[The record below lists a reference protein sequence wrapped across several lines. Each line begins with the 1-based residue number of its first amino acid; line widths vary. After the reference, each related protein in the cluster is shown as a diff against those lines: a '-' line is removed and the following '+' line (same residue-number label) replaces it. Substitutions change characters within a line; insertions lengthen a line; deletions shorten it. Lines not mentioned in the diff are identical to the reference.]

1 MLRNGVKHVTMDDI
15 ATQLGMSKKTI
26 YQFYKDK
33 DALVM
38 AVVNFELE
46 EQSLKCQSTQ
56 DTADNAVHEMF
67 MLLEDIQQMF
77 KNMNPMT
84 MNELAKYYPEA
95 FLCIQNHKDEFMHRI
110 IKTNLIKGIE
120 QGVYRKEIDP
130 EILSIYRLETSFVPF
145 NPQLYPFSKFDID
158 VGTGIIPDYSFCIPM
173 GKYTFICHQ
182 WNRGAFAKLGQQF
195 IIPAAHGLFTKFDV
209 VRSQL
214 GKGQNGIFKTP
225 SLIGINAELHGRP
238 NCFAY
243 PTNSFYIGSYIFSQ
257 FHFNDVHLFG
267 NKVSG
272 CGCHFFGRS
281 YANS

>member
-1 MLRNGVKHVTMDDI
+1 MENRILFKARDLMLRNGVKHVTMDDI

-46 EQSLKCQSTQ
+46 EQSLKCQRTQ

-84 MNELAKYYPEA
+84 MNEIAKYYPEA
-95 FLCIQNHKDEFMHRI
+95 FARIQNHKDEFMHQI

-145 NPQLYPFSKFDID
+145 NPQLYPFSKFDIGR
-158 VGTGIIPDYSFCIPM
+158 VTLQIIENFIYGVMSLKGIELM
-173 GKYTFICHQ
+173 EKYKLQETTIA
-182 WNRGAFAKLGQQF
+182 NAFVDTA
-195 IIPAAHGLFTKFDV
+195 V
-209 VRSQL
+209 
-214 GKGQNGIFKTP
+214 
-225 SLIGINAELHGRP
+225 IN
-238 NCFAY
+238 
-243 PTNSFYIGSYIFSQ
+243 
-257 FHFNDVHLFG
+257 
-267 NKVSG
+267 NK
-272 CGCHFFGRS
+272 
-281 YANS
+281 

>member
-1 MLRNGVKHVTMDDI
+1 MENRILFKARDLMLRNGVKHVTMDDI

-46 EQSLKCQSTQ
+46 EQSSKCQRTQ

-84 MNELAKYYPEA
+84 MNEIAKYYPEA
-95 FLCIQNHKDEFMHRI
+95 FARIQNHKDEFMHQI

-145 NPQLYPFSKFDID
+145 NPQLYPFSKFDIGR
-158 VGTGIIPDYSFCIPM
+158 VTLQIIENFIYGVMSLKGIELM
-173 GKYTFICHQ
+173 EKYKLQETTIA
-182 WNRGAFAKLGQQF
+182 NAFVDTAE
-195 IIPAAHGLFTKFDV
+195 
-209 VRSQL
+209 
-214 GKGQNGIFKTP
+214 
-225 SLIGINAELHGRP
+225 IN
-238 NCFAY
+238 
-243 PTNSFYIGSYIFSQ
+243 
-257 FHFNDVHLFG
+257 
-267 NKVSG
+267 NK
-272 CGCHFFGRS
+272 
-281 YANS
+281 

>member
-1 MLRNGVKHVTMDDI
+1 MENRILFKARDLMLLNGVKHVTMDDI
-15 ATQLGMSKKTI
+15 ANQLGMSKKTI

-46 EQSLKCQSTQ
+46 EQSLKCQRTQ

-84 MNELAKYYPEA
+84 MNEIAKYYPEA
-95 FLCIQNHKDEFMHRI
+95 FARIQNHKDEFMHQI

-145 NPQLYPFSKFDID
+145 NPQLYPFSKFDIGK
-158 VGTGIIPDYSFCIPM
+158 VTLQIIENFIYGVMSLKGIELM
-173 GKYTFICHQ
+173 EKYKLQETTIA
-182 WNRGAFAKLGQQF
+182 NAFVDTAE
-195 IIPAAHGLFTKFDV
+195 
-209 VRSQL
+209 
-214 GKGQNGIFKTP
+214 
-225 SLIGINAELHGRP
+225 IN
-238 NCFAY
+238 
-243 PTNSFYIGSYIFSQ
+243 
-257 FHFNDVHLFG
+257 
-267 NKVSG
+267 NK
-272 CGCHFFGRS
+272 
-281 YANS
+281 

>member
-1 MLRNGVKHVTMDDI
+1 MENRILFKARDLMLRNGVKHVTMDDI

-46 EQSLKCQSTQ
+46 EQSLKCQRTQ

-84 MNELAKYYPEA
+84 MNEIAKYYPEA
-95 FLCIQNHKDEFMHRI
+95 FARIQNHKDEFMHQI

-145 NPQLYPFSKFDID
+145 NPQLYPFSKFDIGK
-158 VGTGIIPDYSFCIPM
+158 VTLQIIENFIYGVMSLKGIELM
-173 GKYTFICHQ
+173 EKYKLQEASIA
-182 WNRGAFAKLGQQF
+182 NAFVDTAE
-195 IIPAAHGLFTKFDV
+195 
-209 VRSQL
+209 
-214 GKGQNGIFKTP
+214 
-225 SLIGINAELHGRP
+225 IN
-238 NCFAY
+238 
-243 PTNSFYIGSYIFSQ
+243 
-257 FHFNDVHLFG
+257 
-267 NKVSG
+267 NK
-272 CGCHFFGRS
+272 
-281 YANS
+281 

>member
-1 MLRNGVKHVTMDDI
+1 MENRILFKARDLMLRNGVKHVTMDDI

-46 EQSLKCQSTQ
+46 EQSLKCQRTQ

-84 MNELAKYYPEA
+84 MNEIAKYYPEA
-95 FLCIQNHKDEFMHRI
+95 FARIQNHKDEFMHQI

-145 NPQLYPFSKFDID
+145 NPQLYPFSKFDIGR
-158 VGTGIIPDYSFCIPM
+158 VTLQIIENFIYGVMSLKGIELM
-173 GKYTFICHQ
+173 EKYKLQEATIA
-182 WNRGAFAKLGQQF
+182 NAFVDTAEK
-195 IIPAAHGLFTKFDV
+195 II
-209 VRSQL
+209 
-214 GKGQNGIFKTP
+214 N
-225 SLIGINAELHGRP
+225 N
-238 NCFAY
+238 
-243 PTNSFYIGSYIFSQ
+243 TN
-257 FHFNDVHLFG
+257 
-267 NKVSG
+267 K
-272 CGCHFFGRS
+272 R
-281 YANS
+281 

>member
-1 MLRNGVKHVTMDDI
+1 MENRILFKARDLMLRNGVKHVTMDDI

-46 EQSLKCQSTQ
+46 EQSLKCQRTQ

-84 MNELAKYYPEA
+84 MNEIAKYYPEA
-95 FLCIQNHKDEFMHRI
+95 FARIQNHKDEFMHQI

-145 NPQLYPFSKFDID
+145 NPQLYPFSKFDIGK
-158 VGTGIIPDYSFCIPM
+158 VTLQIIENFIYGVMSLKGIELM
-173 GKYTFICHQ
+173 EKYKLQETTIA
-182 WNRGAFAKLGQQF
+182 NAFVDTAE
-195 IIPAAHGLFTKFDV
+195 
-209 VRSQL
+209 
-214 GKGQNGIFKTP
+214 
-225 SLIGINAELHGRP
+225 IN
-238 NCFAY
+238 
-243 PTNSFYIGSYIFSQ
+243 
-257 FHFNDVHLFG
+257 
-267 NKVSG
+267 NK
-272 CGCHFFGRS
+272 
-281 YANS
+281 

>member
-1 MLRNGVKHVTMDDI
+1 MENRILFKARDLMLLNGVKHVTMDDI
-15 ATQLGMSKKTI
+15 ANQLGMSKKTI

-46 EQSLKCQSTQ
+46 EQSSKCQRTQ

-84 MNELAKYYPEA
+84 MNEIAKYYPEA
-95 FLCIQNHKDEFMHRI
+95 FARIQNHKDEFMHQI

-145 NPQLYPFSKFDID
+145 NPQLYPFSKFDIGK
-158 VGTGIIPDYSFCIPM
+158 VTLQIIENFIYEVMSLKGIELM
-173 GKYTFICHQ
+173 EKYKLQETTIA
-182 WNRGAFAKLGQQF
+182 NAFVDTAE
-195 IIPAAHGLFTKFDV
+195 
-209 VRSQL
+209 
-214 GKGQNGIFKTP
+214 
-225 SLIGINAELHGRP
+225 IN
-238 NCFAY
+238 
-243 PTNSFYIGSYIFSQ
+243 
-257 FHFNDVHLFG
+257 
-267 NKVSG
+267 NK
-272 CGCHFFGRS
+272 
-281 YANS
+281 

>member
-1 MLRNGVKHVTMDDI
+1 MENRILFKARDLMLLNGVKHVTMDDI
-15 ATQLGMSKKTI
+15 ANQLGMSKKTI

-46 EQSLKCQSTQ
+46 EQSSKCQRTQ

-84 MNELAKYYPEA
+84 MNEIAKYYPEA
-95 FLCIQNHKDEFMHRI
+95 FARIQNHKDEFMHQI

-145 NPQLYPFSKFDID
+145 NPQLYPFSKFDIGK
-158 VGTGIIPDYSFCIPM
+158 VTLQIIENFIYGVMSLKGIELM
-173 GKYTFICHQ
+173 EKYKLQEATIA
-182 WNRGAFAKLGQQF
+182 NAFVDTAEK
-195 IIPAAHGLFTKFDV
+195 II
-209 VRSQL
+209 
-214 GKGQNGIFKTP
+214 N
-225 SLIGINAELHGRP
+225 N
-238 NCFAY
+238 
-243 PTNSFYIGSYIFSQ
+243 TN
-257 FHFNDVHLFG
+257 
-267 NKVSG
+267 K
-272 CGCHFFGRS
+272 R
-281 YANS
+281 

>member
-1 MLRNGVKHVTMDDI
+1 MDDI
-15 ATQLGMSKKTI
+15 ANQLGMSKKTI

-46 EQSLKCQSTQ
+46 EQSSKCQRTQ

-84 MNELAKYYPEA
+84 MNEIAKYYPEA
-95 FLCIQNHKDEFMHRI
+95 FARIQNHKDEFMHRI

-145 NPQLYPFSKFDID
+145 NPQLYPFSKFDIGK
-158 VGTGIIPDYSFCIPM
+158 VTLQIIENFIYGVMSLKGIELM
-173 GKYTFICHQ
+173 EKYKLQEATIA
-182 WNRGAFAKLGQQF
+182 NAFVDDTE
-195 IIPAAHGLFTKFDV
+195 INTK
-209 VRSQL
+209 
-214 GKGQNGIFKTP
+214 
-225 SLIGINAELHGRP
+225 
-238 NCFAY
+238 
-243 PTNSFYIGSYIFSQ
+243 
-257 FHFNDVHLFG
+257 
-267 NKVSG
+267 
-272 CGCHFFGRS
+272 
-281 YANS
+281 

>member
-1 MLRNGVKHVTMDDI
+1 MENRILFKARDLMLRNGVKHVTMDDI
-15 ATQLGMSKKTI
+15 ANQLGMSKKTI

-46 EQSLKCQSTQ
+46 EQSSKCQRTQ

-84 MNELAKYYPEA
+84 MNEIAKYYQEA
-95 FLCIQNHKDEFMHRI
+95 FARIQNHKDEFMHQI

-145 NPQLYPFSKFDID
+145 NPQLYPFSKFDIGK
-158 VGTGIIPDYSFCIPM
+158 VTLQIIENFIHGVMSLKGIELM
-173 GKYTFICHQ
+173 EKYKLQEATIA
-182 WNRGAFAKLGQQF
+182 NAFVDTAE
-195 IIPAAHGLFTKFDV
+195 
-209 VRSQL
+209 
-214 GKGQNGIFKTP
+214 
-225 SLIGINAELHGRP
+225 IN
-238 NCFAY
+238 
-243 PTNSFYIGSYIFSQ
+243 
-257 FHFNDVHLFG
+257 
-267 NKVSG
+267 NK
-272 CGCHFFGRS
+272 
-281 YANS
+281 

>member
-1 MLRNGVKHVTMDDI
+1 MENRILFKARDLMLRNGVKHVTMDDI
-15 ATQLGMSKKTI
+15 ANQLGMSKKTI

-46 EQSLKCQSTQ
+46 EQSSKCQRTQ

-84 MNELAKYYPEA
+84 MNEIAKYYPEA
-95 FLCIQNHKDEFMHRI
+95 FARIQNHKDEFMHQI

-145 NPQLYPFSKFDID
+145 NPQLYPFSKFDIGK
-158 VGTGIIPDYSFCIPM
+158 VTLQIIENFIYGVMSLKGIELM
-173 GKYTFICHQ
+173 EKYN
-182 WNRGAFAKLGQQF
+182 WS
-195 IIPAAHGLFTKFDV
+195 D
-209 VRSQL
+209 
-214 GKGQNGIFKTP
+214 
-225 SLIGINAELHGRP
+225 
-238 NCFAY
+238 
-243 PTNSFYIGSYIFSQ
+243 
-257 FHFNDVHLFG
+257 
-267 NKVSG
+267 
-272 CGCHFFGRS
+272 
-281 YANS
+281 